1 MKKLF
6 LVSAILGF
14 AVIALAGQADARGCV
29 RGAIVGGIVGHF
41 VGHGGLG
48 AAAGC
53 AYGIHR
59 GTAMIVK
66 TATRADR
73 ATNSVAEMG
82 SAMGMIDTERDW
94 RQAAQLLAA
103 SEG

>member
-1 MKKLF
+1 MKNLF
-6 LVSAILGF
+6 LVPTILSF
-14 AVIALAGQADARGCV
+14 AAIALAGQADARPGGCV

-59 GTAMIVK
+59 
-66 TATRADR
+66 RNSYDR
-73 ATNSVAEMG
+73 
-82 SAMGMIDTERDW
+82 
-94 RQAAQLLAA
+94 Q
-103 SEG
+103 EGHEGRSSYEQRGGDGQRNG

>member
-14 AVIALAGQADARGCV
+14 AAIALAGQADARGCIK
-29 RGAIVGGIVGHF
+29 GAIVGGIVGHF
-41 VGHGGLG
+41 AGHGGLG

-59 GTAMIVK
+59 G
-66 TATRADR
+66 
-73 ATNSVAEMG
+73 NSYHRQDGYEG
-82 SAMGMIDTERDW
+82 RSSYERHGGDGQ
-94 RQAAQLLAA
+94 RNGL
-103 SEG
+103 

>member
-6 LVSAILGF
+6 LVSTILGF
-14 AVIALAGQADARGCV
+14 AAIALAGQADARGCV

-53 AYGIHR
+53 AYGTHR
-59 GTAMIVK
+59 
-66 TATRADR
+66 RNSYDR
-73 ATNSVAEMG
+73 QDGYEGRS
-82 SAMGMIDTERDW
+82 SYERRGEDGQ
-94 RQAAQLLAA
+94 RN
-103 SEG
+103 GYDKY